1 MRSML
6 AAGEEGARAAEAGLM
21 HWAAQL
27 ELKAKE
33 SAAAAQSAGGDT
45 VAPYSRS
52 FQRTLVA
59 TITNAPDEGVG
70 LVGSPGAVPVL
81 VIGCHSTALRS
92 ADGAP
97 PGAGRPH
104 PAHRRLGADRAGGG
118 RGRVCVPGGQRRVV
132 LRQHPGA
139 PRRCHTRCAPTTGG
153 RAGPSAAPRGQVMV
167 TREVAAAAGGLKAL
181 ISTGTSVLVEGE
193 LTETPPGTKQAR
205 RPPRRRR
212 ARQAGLPAWRCCPA
226 PAPGLRR
233 GAAAEHEPRCLL

>member
-104 PAHRRLGADRAGGG
+104 PAHRRVRTGREAGAGAFAFLEVSDGSCFGSIQARPAVATPAARPPRAAA
-118 RGRVCVPGGQRRVV
+118 RGR
-132 LRQHPGA
+132 A
-139 PRRCHTRCAPTTGG
+139 PRRGG
-153 RAGPSAAPRGQVMV
+153 R
-167 TREVAAAAGGLKAL
+167 
-181 ISTGTSVLVEGE
+181 
-193 LTETPPGTKQAR
+193 
-205 RPPRRRR
+205 
-212 ARQAGLPAWRCCPA
+212 
-226 PAPGLRR
+226 
-233 GAAAEHEPRCLL
+233 

>member
-139 PRRCHTRCAPTTGG
+139 PRQRAPILIGPARAAARG
-153 RAGPSAAPRGQVMV
+153 RAPRRGAQVMV

-212 ARQAGLPAWRCCPA
+212 ARQAGLPA
-226 PAPGLRR
+226 
-233 GAAAEHEPRCLL
+233 